1 MGSVV
6 AQSQARDLLKALA
19 DPLRLQI
26 IESLSSGEKCVCD
39 LIQEIGLAQS
49 KISRQSG
56 RWVYYKLD
64 IGALNELQLWLKQLT
79 QDCQKSSASC
89 ENNALHPQTEQK
101 VIEEPQTK
109 QLGFRG
115 YLKTLLS
122 GETADNRKP

>member
-26 IESLSSGEKCVCD
+26 IESLSNGEKCVCD
-39 LIQEIGLAQS
+39 LIAEIGLAQS
-49 KISRQSG
+49 KISFHLKVLKESGLITDRQSG

-64 IGALNELQLWLKQLT
+64 IGALTELQLWLKQLT

-89 ENNALHPQTEQK
+89 ENNA
-101 VIEEPQTK
+101 
-109 QLGFRG
+109 
-115 YLKTLLS
+115 
-122 GETADNRKP
+122 

>member
-26 IESLSSGEKCVCD
+26 IESLSNGEKCVCD

-49 KISRQSG
+49 KISFHLKVLKESGLITDRQSG

-64 IGALNELQLWLKQLT
+64 ISALNELELWLKQLT

-89 ENNALHPQTEQK
+89 ENNA
-101 VIEEPQTK
+101 
-109 QLGFRG
+109 
-115 YLKTLLS
+115 
-122 GETADNRKP
+122 